1 MKYTIGDDGE
11 FIYDAP
17 VNPEMDDPF
26 ADLGPQPIVEVKPK
40 PPEIRRYERAP
51 YKPSKREQ
59 VVFLIMLL
67 GMCAVVALICSGA
80 HTWSNANRLPSIPD
94 SGTHFISTFVS
105 SRGGLCSVGGDLY
118 IDGEKQGMFYVEAGQ
133 YYPFTSPGR
142 RQCLSDHTEN

>member
-26 ADLGPQPIVEVKPK
+26 ADLGPQPIVEIKPK
-40 PPEIRRYERAP
+40 PPEIRHYERAL
-51 YKPSKREQ
+51 YKPSRHEQ
-59 VVFLIMLL
+59 VVFFLL
-67 GMCAVVALICSGA
+67 LFGMCGVVCLMCSALNVWFKA
-80 HTWSNANRLPSIPD
+80 DRVPSVPN
-94 SGTHFISTFVS
+94 SGTHFITTFVS

-118 IDGEKQGMFYVEAGQ
+118 IDGEKQGMFYVEGRQ

-142 RQCLSDHTEN
+142 RQCLSEHTEN